1 MRPATLGAILLSSAC
16 CWLVLEDAA
25 RAQPAGRGF
34 GSPHHN
40 APKGGPKKAGKHDYG
55 QFDHGRRFDFPRN
68 RPATS
73 VRSFWFQRPYPYHLD
88 YYRREYGGSY
98 DPYFG
103 NLYGPP
109 AVYAPVFP
117 YQGSTPPPGAWPYEQ
132 SVPVPHSAAPLA
144 QPYSYGGAY
153 YW

>member
-1 MRPATLGAILLSSAC
+1 MRPATTGAILLCSTCLWLALPDASSA
-16 CWLVLEDAA
+16 
-25 RAQPAGRGF
+25 QPSRRDF
-34 GSPHHN
+34 DSPRH
-40 APKGGPKKAGKHDYG
+40 GDFKKDGKHDDRR
-55 QFDHGRRFDFPRN
+55 FDRSPKFDFPRH
-68 RPATS
+68 RPAPNFN
-73 VRSFWFQRPYPYHLD
+73 SFWFQRPYPYHLD

-109 AVYAPVFP
+109 AVYAPVYP

-132 SVPVPHSAAPLA
+132 SVPDPHSNAPLA